1 MTGWRQFILRAQMTL
16 DRLAWGLC
24 SVMARM
30 GAAPVPVQI
39 IINLVP
45 G

>member
-24 SVMARM
+24 VDF
-30 GAAPVPVQI
+30 G
-39 IINLVP
+39 LHLK
-45 G
+45 